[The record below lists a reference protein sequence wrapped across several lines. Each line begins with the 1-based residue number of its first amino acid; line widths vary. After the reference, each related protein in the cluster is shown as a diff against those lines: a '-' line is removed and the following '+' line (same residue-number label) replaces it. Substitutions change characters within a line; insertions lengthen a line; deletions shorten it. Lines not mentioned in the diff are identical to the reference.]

1 MPKSEAL
8 QAMTEI
14 DIHGQLTQCP
24 FTVKYHD
31 SFISGAKVNIVME
44 FCPNGDLQEFLRR
57 KRSLNRQLPESLVLK
72 ILLQICLGVLSVH
85 DKMILHRD
93 LKTQNIFLNK
103 RNDIC
108 VGDFGLAR

>member
-1 MPKSEAL
+1 M
-8 QAMTEI
+8 QAMDEI
-14 DIHGQLTQCP
+14 DILAQLTECNQI
-24 FTVKYHD
+24 VRYID
-31 SFISGAKVNIVME
+31 SFISGTKVNIVME

>member
-14 DIHGQLTQCP
+14 DVHGQLTQSP

-31 SFISGAKVNIVME
+31 SFISGTKVNIVME
-44 FCPNGDLQEFLRR
+44 FCSNGDLQGFLRK
-57 KRSLNRQLPESLVLK
+57 KRSLNRPLPESLVFR
-72 ILLQICLGVLSVH
+72 ILIQICLSVLSVH

-103 RNDIC
+103 HNEIR